1 MLVLGHAGLTLG
13 AATLLSTA
21 LRNKHFST
29 DSQDNKVPWFASLGS
44 RMDTRLLLVGALL
57 PDIIDK
63 PVGLF
68 FLREIFDHGRLFSH
82 TLLFFTLVAL
92 AGLYL
97 YLRHNRGWM
106 LVLAFGTFTHL
117 LFDQMWL
124 TPTTLFWPFFGFA
137 FGKGDP
143 AGWVTG
149 ILHALLTNP
158 EVYVP
163 ELVGA
168 AILLWF
174 GLALVR
180 RRKVR
185 AFIRYGQS

>member
-1 MLVLGHAGLTLG
+1 M
-13 AATLLSTA
+13 
-21 LRNKHFST
+21 
-29 DSQDNKVPWFASLGS
+29 
-44 RMDTRLLLVGALL
+44 VGALL

-68 FLREIFDHGRLFSH
+68 FFSETFGHGRIFSH
-82 TLLFFTLVAL
+82 TLLFLILVAL
-92 AGLYL
+92 AGLCL

-117 LFDQMWL
+117 LLDQMWL
-124 TPTTLFWPFFGFA
+124 TPSTLFWPFFGFD
-137 FGKGDP
+137 FWRGDP
-143 AGWVTG
+143 AGWVPG
-149 ILHALLTNP
+149 ILNALLTNP

>member
-1 MLVLGHAGLTLG
+1 
-13 AATLLSTA
+13 
-21 LRNKHFST
+21 
-29 DSQDNKVPWFASLGS
+29 
-44 RMDTRLLLVGALL
+44 MDTRLLLVGALL

-68 FLREIFDHGRLFSH
+68 FLRDIFGHGRLFSH
-82 TLLFFTLVAL
+82 TLLFFALFAL

-117 LFDQMWL
+117 LLDQMWL
-124 TPTTLFWPFFGFA
+124 TPTTLFWPFSGFA
-137 FGKGDP
+137 FEKGDP
-143 AGWVTG
+143 AGWVPG

-174 GLALVR
+174 GLTLVR
-180 RRKVR
+180 RRKVS
-185 AFIRYGQS
+185 AFIRYGQT